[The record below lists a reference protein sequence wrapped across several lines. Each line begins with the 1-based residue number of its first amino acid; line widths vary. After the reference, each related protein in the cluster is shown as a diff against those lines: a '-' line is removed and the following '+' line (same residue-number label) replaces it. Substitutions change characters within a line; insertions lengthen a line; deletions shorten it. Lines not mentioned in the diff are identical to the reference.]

1 MIGNSHWCVLGIW
14 LPLLL
19 FSFVV
24 CLPRI
29 FKSRKQKG
37 QQHIKEHKQLFFFKL
52 FGSTSAVTFLNT
64 HRLPL
69 VLLTAAYSRAMT
81 TAASSTPPLS
91 SPTSPAKGPV
101 QVPPGKVWLN
111 SDEPDDEYPLL
122 STSAIPPKKPG
133 AVRIWV
139 DGCFDML
146 HFGHANALRQARRL
160 GTELFVG
167 SHSDEEVMRFK
178 GPPIMHAEE
187 RYEALRG
194 CKWVDYVVEN
204 YPYCTRLKDM
214 ERLGID
220 FVAHGDDI
228 SVGLD
233 GRNSYQEIIDAG
245 KFKVVK
251 RTEGISTTDL
261 VGRMLLCT
269 KNHML
274 QSMDEVQLENELF
287 EQRPTTH
294 YLTTSRKIV
303 QFSNNSSPK
312 TGDRVV
318 YVDGSFDLFH
328 IGHMRVLQNAREYGD
343 YLIVGVYEDRVV
355 NEQKGKNYPIM
366 NLNERVLGVLSCRYV
381 DEVVMGVPCDVTKEL
396 IESLGIDVVVSG
408 KFSDGV
414 AEGQPPTGYEVP
426 KEMGIYREVDSGTT
440 LSTDSLIDR
449 VVENRL
455 AFLKRQAEKR
465 KKDKKSLENKPEEYK
480 NVKELN

>member
-1 MIGNSHWCVLGIW
+1 M
-14 LPLLL
+14 
-19 FSFVV
+19 
-24 CLPRI
+24 
-29 FKSRKQKG
+29 
-37 QQHIKEHKQLFFFKL
+37 
-52 FGSTSAVTFLNT
+52 SA
-64 HRLPL
+64 PAP
-69 VLLTAAYSRAMT
+69 AAPSA
-81 TAASSTPPLS
+81 PP
-91 SPTSPAKGPV
+91 

-111 SDEPDDEYPLL
+111 ADEPDDEYPLYCV
-122 STSAIPPKKPG
+122 SAVPPKKPG
-133 AVRIWV
+133 TVRVWV

-146 HFGHANALRQARRL
+146 HFGHANALRQAHRL

-204 YPYCTRLKDM
+204 VPYCTRLKDI
-214 ERLGID
+214 ERLDID
-220 FVAHGDDI
+220 FVVHGDDI

-233 GRNSYQEIIDAG
+233 GRNSYQEIMDAG
-245 KFKVVK
+245 RFKVVK

-274 QSMDEVQLENELF
+274 KSIDEVQLESELF
-287 EQRPTTH
+287 EYKPTTH

-303 QFSNNSSPK
+303 QFSNNTTPK
-312 TGDRVV
+312 PNDRIV

-328 IGHMRVLQNAREYGD
+328 IGHMRVLEKAREHGD
-343 YLIVGVYEDRVV
+343 YVIVGVYEDNVV

-381 DEVVMGVPCDVTKEL
+381 DEVVMGVPLDVTKEL

-408 KFSDGV
+408 TFSDGV
-414 AEGQPPTGYEVP
+414 AEEAVASAYAVP
-426 KEMGIYREVDSGTT
+426 KELGIYREVESGTT

-465 KKDKKSLENKPEEYK
+465 KKDKKGDDSRPAEYR

>member
-1 MIGNSHWCVLGIW
+1 M
-14 LPLLL
+14 P
-19 FSFVV
+19 
-24 CLPRI
+24 
-29 FKSRKQKG
+29 
-37 QQHIKEHKQLFFFKL
+37 
-52 FGSTSAVTFLNT
+52 
-64 HRLPL
+64 
-69 VLLTAAYSRAMT
+69 TA
-81 TAASSTPPLS
+81 LS
-91 SPTSPAKGPV
+91 SSSPMSPFSEPV

-111 SDEPDDEYPLL
+111 ADEPCDAYPLFCV
-122 STSAIPPKKPG
+122 TEIPPKKPG
-133 AVRIWV
+133 SVRIWV

-178 GPPIMHAEE
+178 GPPIMRAEE

-194 CKWVDYVVEN
+194 CKWVDYVIEN

-214 ERLGID
+214 DRLEID
-220 FVAHGDDI
+220 FVVHGDDI

-274 QSMDEVQLENELF
+274 QSVDEVPLESELF
-287 EQRPTTH
+287 EQSPTTH

-312 TGDRVV
+312 PGDRIV

-328 IGHMRVLQNAREYGD
+328 IGHMRVLENARKHGN
-343 YLIVGVYEDRVV
+343 YLIVGVYEDNVV
-355 NEQKGKNYPIM
+355 NMHKGMNYPIM

-381 DEVVMGVPCDVTKEL
+381 DEVVMGVPFEVTKEL
-396 IESLGIDVVVSG
+396 IESLNIDVVVG
-408 KFSDGV
+408 GRFSDLA
-414 AEGQPPTGYEVP
+414 AESQNSTGYEVP
-426 KEMGIYREVDSGTT
+426 RELGIYIEVDSGTT
-440 LSTDSLIDR
+440 LSTDSLIGR
-449 VVENRL
+449 VVENRI
-455 AFLKRQAEKR
+455 AFLRRQAEKR
-465 KKDKKSLENKPEEYK
+465 EKDKKSAKNKPDEYK
-480 NVKELN
+480 NVRELN

>member
-1 MIGNSHWCVLGIW
+1 MS
-14 LPLLL
+14 
-19 FSFVV
+19 
-24 CLPRI
+24 
-29 FKSRKQKG
+29 
-37 QQHIKEHKQLFFFKL
+37 
-52 FGSTSAVTFLNT
+52 
-64 HRLPL
+64 
-69 VLLTAAYSRAMT
+69 
-81 TAASSTPPLS
+81 TAASSSLPQQT
-91 SPTSPAKGPV
+91 SPTSPTGGPV
-101 QVPPGKVWLN
+101 RVPPGKVWLN
-111 SDEPDDEYPLL
+111 ADEPDDEYPLFCV
-122 STSAIPPKKPG
+122 SAIPPKKPG
-133 AVRIWV
+133 TVRIWV

-194 CKWVDYVVEN
+194 CKWVDYVIEN

-214 ERLGID
+214 ERLEID
-220 FVAHGDDI
+220 YVAHGDDI

-274 QSMDEVQLENELF
+274 QSMDEMQLENELI
-287 EQRPTTH
+287 EQSPTTH

-312 TGDRVV
+312 PGDRIV

-328 IGHMRVLQNAREYGD
+328 IGHMRVLEKAREFGD
-343 YLIVGVYEDRVV
+343 YLIVGVYEDKVV
-355 NEQKGKNYPIM
+355 NDHKGKNYPIM

-381 DEVVMGVPCDVTKEL
+381 DEVVMGVPFDVTKEL
-396 IESLGIDVVVSG
+396 IESLGIDVVVGG
-408 KFSDGV
+408 KFTDLVLDGP
-414 AEGQPPTGYEVP
+414 ASTCYEVP
-426 KEMGIYREVDSGTT
+426 KAMNIYQEVDSGTT
-440 LSTDSLIDR
+440 LSTDSLVDR

-465 KKDKKSLENKPEEYK
+465 RKDKKSAESKPEEYR
-480 NVKELN
+480 NVKEVN

>member
-1 MIGNSHWCVLGIW
+1 MS
-14 LPLLL
+14 
-19 FSFVV
+19 
-24 CLPRI
+24 
-29 FKSRKQKG
+29 
-37 QQHIKEHKQLFFFKL
+37 
-52 FGSTSAVTFLNT
+52 SAAT
-64 HRLPL
+64 
-69 VLLTAAYSRAMT
+69 
-81 TAASSTPPLS
+81 S
-91 SPTSPAKGPV
+91 SPTLHPQPTSPTKGPV
-101 QVPPGKVWLN
+101 QVPPGRVWLN
-111 SDEPDDEYPLL
+111 PDEPHDAYPLFCV
-122 STSAIPPKKPG
+122 TAIPPKKPG
-133 AVRIWV
+133 TVRIWV

-214 ERLGID
+214 ERLEID

-274 QSMDEVQLENELF
+274 RSVDEVQLENELF
-287 EQRPTTH
+287 EHVPTTH

-312 TGDRVV
+312 PGDRIV

-328 IGHMRVLQNAREYGD
+328 IGHMRVLEKAREHGD
-343 YLIVGVYEDRVV
+343 YLIVGVYEDKVV
-355 NEQKGKNYPIM
+355 NEHKGKNYPIM
-366 NLNERVLGVLSCRYV
+366 NLNERVLGVLSCRYA
-381 DEVVMGVPCDVTKEL
+381 DEVVMGVPFEVTREL

-408 KFSDGV
+408 RFSDIAV
-414 AEGQPPTGYEVP
+414 EGQAPTGYEVP
-426 KEMGIYREVDSGTT
+426 KEMGIYKEVDSGTT

-455 AFLKRQAEKR
+455 AFLRRQTEKR
-465 KKDKKSLENKPEEYK
+465 KKDKQSAESKPEEYK
-480 NVKELN
+480 NVKEVN